1 MPKCLVER
9 SVLIFAIREIGECK
23 QGGNFLSGH
32 SKWKN
37 IAHRKGKQDASRAQ
51 LITKLC
57 RDIYAAAKRGGGNA
71 DTNYALKMA
80 IEKAKEA
87 SVPSD
92 TIART
97 LGKATGTLEGMHF
110 EEFLYEG
117 YGPSGTAIMLEISSG
132 NRNRTAAEMRHLF
145 SKHGGSL
152 GESGCVAW
160 MFSRVGQ
167 VTLDVAML
175 QLNEE
180 ELLLAAIEAGA
191 NDVQTEE
198 DECYVYCDPENL
210 SEVEKSLVTQGLPVE
225 LAMLSYLP
233 SSTVGVTGEDA
244 ETVASL
250 LEQLEAHDDVQNLY
264 TNAVLTEQQ

>member
-1 MPKCLVER
+1 M
-9 SVLIFAIREIGECK
+9 
-23 QGGNFLSGH
+23 SGH

-57 RDIYAAAKRGGGNA
+57 RNIFAAAKRGGGNP
-71 DTNYALKMA
+71 DTNYTLKMA

-97 LGKATGTLEGMHF
+97 LGKATGTLEGVRF

-117 YGPSGTAIMLEISSG
+117 YGPAGTAIILEILSS

-152 GESGCVAW
+152 GESRCVAW
-160 MFSRVGQ
+160 MFKRVGQ
-167 VTLDVAML
+167 VALDAEKL
-175 QLNEE
+175 QLGEE
-180 ELLLAAIEAGA
+180 DLLSAAIEAGA
-191 NDVQTEE
+191 NDVQIEE
-198 DECYVYCDPENL
+198 DEVSVYCDPESL
-210 SEVEKSLVTQGLPVE
+210 FEVEKSLAGQGLTVEAATLIYQPVTTVEVAGEQVE
-225 LAMLSYLP
+225 L
-233 SSTVGVTGEDA
+233 
-244 ETVASL
+244 VASL
-250 LEQLEAHDDVQNLY
+250 LELLEAHDDVQNLY
-264 TNAVLTEQQ
+264 TNAILAEQ